1 MPKHDNNHID
11 LTAVLSAM
19 EVIALVEAFGGTR
32 LYLPVQMTEENR
44 IAKAIG
50 YEAALKL
57 WEALGFGVLRIPIAR
72 DLRAR
77 HYRAQGDSYAK
88 IARKIGMTEPGVVQ
102 LFKRIAKQEGESPS
116 QRPKQFPVVG
126 RLKR

>member
-1 MPKHDNNHID
+1 MPEHDSNHID
-11 LTAVLSAM
+11 LTDVLSAM
-19 EVIALVEAFGGTR
+19 EVVALVEAFGGTR
-32 LYLPVQMTEENR
+32 LYLPVQMTEEHR

-50 YEAALKL
+50 YEAAMKL
-57 WEALGFGVLRIPIAR
+57 WQALGSGPLRIPIAR

-88 IARKIGMTEPGVVQ
+88 IARKLGMTEPGVET
-102 LFKRIAKQEGESPS
+102 LFKRVAQPDGERRN